1 MKDKHSGVTDTNNE
15 ANAVRDATK
24 LASRA
29 KEPRMKVLKSG
40 DSAAVQSTEIFHIGG
55 TSFK

>member
-29 KEPRMKVLKSG
+29 KEPRMKVLKNNINKSVYLMLSPPRG
-40 DSAAVQSTEIFHIGG
+40 FSY
-55 TSFK
+55 